1 MLHMRNGEISV
12 PFLAEGD
19 IHKNMFEE
27 EKEAMLEKQKSMGC
41 KFNEEDVK
49 SLMEMGFNRKQVEEA
64 LSICDGV
71 KDHAA
76 TYLMG

>member
-19 IHKNMFEE
+19 ILKNNFEE
-27 EKEAMLEKQKSMGC
+27 EKEALLEKQKSIGC
-41 KFNEEDVK
+41 KFNEDDVK
-49 SLMEMGFNRKQVEEA
+49 SLMDLGYNRKQVEEA

-76 TYLMG
+76 TYLLG